1 MYFELSHLLTY
12 FYDKIAKATV
22 KTLHITYMVHSSW
35 VPTQISVIMHE
46 IILENIISHQSMKKK
61 ISATSTIT
69 KFSLGAQPQ
78 LMDLNLLSFA
88 KGILAY
94 ILLYSVN
101 VMNYKLKLFKLSWA
115 ETCIIQ
121 WSTVVSTK

>member
-61 ISATSTIT
+61 NICYINYNKIQFRSPTSTNGPESFVLCKRSSSLHIII
-69 KFSLGAQPQ
+69 FS
-78 LMDLNLLSFA
+78 
-88 KGILAY
+88 
-94 ILLYSVN
+94 
-101 VMNYKLKLFKLSWA
+101 
-115 ETCIIQ
+115 
-121 WSTVVSTK
+121 